1 MQQKRT
7 TVVIAVAAALIAC
20 GEPPTAPSSQTDIAP
35 GSARQSSPCAQR
47 EGTGLVLES
56 LTGVSLP
63 LIGQVGN
70 IDIDQA
76 VITGLI
82 IDEVVGGVVGLEV
95 EGVLT
100 LSGGVLG
107 EDIVTEEFLT
117 QVHVVSSGPGEC
129 DVLTLELGP
138 IALDALGDAVFVEAP
153 DVAINSRSVGAVGSL
168 LCNLG
173 SVLQGPVSGV
183 TGAVRGLV
191 NAINRLLV

>member
-7 TVVIAVAAALIAC
+7 ALGLSLVAALVAC
-20 GEPPTAPSSQTDIAP
+20 AEPTTSPSASAPQ
-35 GSARQSSPCAQR
+35 SARDVSPQAQR

-56 LTGVSLP
+56 LTGLTLP
-63 LIGQVGN
+63 LVGQVGDV
-70 IDIDQA
+70 DIDQA
-76 VITGLI
+76 VITSLI

-117 QVHVVSSGPGEC
+117 QLHVVSSGPGKCE
-129 DVLTLELGP
+129 VLTLELGP
-138 IALDALGDAVFVEAP
+138 IAIDALGDAVFVEAP